1 MTRAKK
7 VLVPAGQKKADLQRK
22 EIRLQLATN
31 GKRIGQEAFT
41 TEMATLEEDELRE
54 IPDRLEQKVR
64 AEMNLREAQR

>member
-7 VLVPAGQKKADLQRK
+7 VLVPAGQKNADLQRK

-31 GKRIGQEAFT
+31 GKWIGQVAFT

>member
-7 VLVPAGQKKADLQRK
+7 VLVPTEQKKADLQRK

-41 TEMATLEEDELRE
+41 TETATLEEDELRE